1 MAHPCKLPKK
11 MTAVMG
17 EKVTVSWVL
26 GSPVSE
32 EEWPPDEMTA
42 VRGTEET
49 GRLHVLPRP
58 PGFERPIGGSVIY
71 F

>member
-1 MAHPCKLPKK
+1 
-11 MTAVMG
+11 MG
-17 EKVTVSWVL
+17 AGVP
-26 GSPVSE
+26 PVSE